1 MEELGTNGSPSSMKE
16 RVVEET
22 ERVGAG
28 LILNDMEVRSIIDRA
43 FTEALNYHLVL
54 HDGANDLLV
63 QVNVLS

>member
-28 LILNDMEVRSIIDRA
+28 LILNDMEVVQSS
-43 FTEALNYHLVL
+43 TEHLPKL
-54 HDGANDLLV
+54 
-63 QVNVLS
+63 